1 MVALLR
7 LDGRLSAWLSKN
19 DVEEVVAIWDDEDDD
34 VLKGSNGEDAV
45 LDVMARLGEAYFE
58 EGRGG

>member
-19 DVEEVVAIWDDEDDD
+19 DVEEVVVILDDEDDD
-34 VLKGSNGEDAV
+34 VLKGSNGDNAV
-45 LDVMARLGEAYFE
+45 LDVMARLGEAY
-58 EGRGG
+58 